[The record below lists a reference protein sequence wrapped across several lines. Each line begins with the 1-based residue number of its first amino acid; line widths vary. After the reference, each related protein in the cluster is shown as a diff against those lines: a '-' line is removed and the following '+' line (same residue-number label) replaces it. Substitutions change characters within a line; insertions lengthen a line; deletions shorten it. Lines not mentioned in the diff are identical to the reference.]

1 MKLDT
6 ANRAFLSLLAVGLGV
21 YMLGGIG
28 ACAVLSLLAYRF
40 AVDGVDVLREGGI
53 TLPFALAFLTVVGSG
68 TLAGLR
74 SLRSQLA
81 ATRKLGDN
89 VQSRRLPAP
98 GALAEAAGAAG
109 VSRRRVDVI
118 DTEERFSFAYGLLFP
133 RVALSRGL
141 IEAATVEELRA
152 VLEHERY
159 HVRNFDPLKVLV
171 ARSVPAAFFYVPA
184 LRDLRLRYVAG
195 RELAADR
202 RAVKACGRAALAGA
216 LYKVAAGPAWA
227 TLGAAAALG
236 GEDLL
241 DARVT
246 QLEEGREPPI
256 TRVRRATL
264 VLSLLGVAFLIAAL
278 VVSLAGTGGPFATMR
293 RAVPDVIPLPL
304 RVAGMAVC
312 GAFWAWVAWR
322 VAVWLRR
329 RRTWGL
335 TTTGA

>member
-195 RELAADR
+195 RELAPTGAPSR
-202 RAVKACGRAALAGA
+202 RAGARRSPVPSTRSPPDPPGRPSAPLRPSAERTSWTLAS
-216 LYKVAAGPAWA
+216 
-227 TLGAAAALG
+227 
-236 GEDLL
+236 
-241 DARVT
+241 RSS
-246 QLEEGREPPI
+246 
-256 TRVRRATL
+256 RRAG
-264 VLSLLGVAFLIAAL
+264 S
-278 VVSLAGTGGPFATMR
+278 R
-293 RAVPDVIPLPL
+293 RLRESAVP
-304 RVAGMAVC
+304 RSSCRSSG
-312 GAFWAWVAWR
+312 WR
-322 VAVWLRR
+322 S
-329 RRTWGL
+329 
-335 TTTGA
+335 

>member
-40 AVDGVDVLREGGI
+40 AVDGIDVLREGGI

-68 TLAGLR
+68 TLAGLW

-89 VQSRRLPAP
+89 VQSLRLPAP

-118 DTEERFSFAYGLLFP
+118 DAEERFSFAYGLLFP
-133 RVALSRGL
+133 RIALSRGL

-159 HVRNFDPLKVLV
+159 HVRNFDPLKILV
-171 ARSVPAAFFYVPA
+171 ARSVPTAFFYVPA
-184 LRDLRLRYVAG
+184 LRDLRLRYAAG

-202 RAVKACGRAALAGA
+202 RAVEAFGRAPLAGA